1 MLIHL
6 SGNKGFC
13 HTSPLVAKSVGIL
26 RKNVHARQLLT
37 INGIPSL
44 SLLPLT
50 YLSLTYRN
58 LFPFRSG
65 VREPQHHLH
74 LQWSGDELQRWCH
87 CCLRQPDI
95 SRQRRG
101 GPGRRLWEPRP
112 GRGQRDH
119 PVFPELPEVTR
130 GLCFPQH
137 LARRDTASPGSDGE
151 AATAQVK
158 SNRWL
163 TKFDSAMVI
172 SISLTSHS
180 CPDKS

>member
-1 MLIHL
+1 MRQATIPYIFIYVFRQSSQRGVIALVISWLEMLIHL

-26 RKNVHARQLLT
+26 RKNLHTRQILT
-37 INGIPSL
+37 INGVPSL

-50 YLSLTYRN
+50 CLPFTYRN

-65 VREPQHHLH
+65 VWEPQHHLH
-74 LQWSGDELQRWCH
+74 LQWSGDELQRRCH
-87 CCLRQPDI
+87 RRLRQPDV

-112 GRGQRDH
+112 GRGQRDR

-130 GLCFPQH
+130 
-137 LARRDTASPGSDGE
+137 
-151 AATAQVK
+151 
-158 SNRWL
+158 
-163 TKFDSAMVI
+163 
-172 SISLTSHS
+172 
-180 CPDKS
+180 